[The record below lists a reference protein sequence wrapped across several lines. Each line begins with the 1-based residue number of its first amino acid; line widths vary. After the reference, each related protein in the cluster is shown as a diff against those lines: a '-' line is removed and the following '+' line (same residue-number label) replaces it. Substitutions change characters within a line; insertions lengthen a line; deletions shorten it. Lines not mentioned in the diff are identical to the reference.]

1 MNAIGIVEVLNAKFE
16 SMECKKGV
24 HFILHKEIECNSF
37 SKAYKE
43 YRWTLWYINNREK
56 FKVTTLSHSSRIV
69 TENEESKMIKYMEE
83 LLLTFIFNLLQDYDN
98 LTLMLDGKYKGTNT
112 DQ

>member
-1 MNAIGIVEVLNAKFE
+1 MDAVGIVETLNIKFE
-16 SMECKKGV
+16 SMKCKKGV

-43 YRWTLWYINNREK
+43 YKWTLWYINNGEK
-56 FKVTTLSHSSRIV
+56 FKVITLSHTSRIV
-69 TENEESKMIKYMEE
+69 TEREELEMIKYMEE

-98 LTLMLDGKYKGTNT
+98 LTLMLDGRYKGIDT
-112 DQ
+112 D

>member
-1 MNAIGIVEVLNAKFE
+1 MDAVGIVEVLNTKLE
-16 SMECKKGV
+16 LMKCKNGV
-24 HFILHKEIECNSF
+24 HFILHKEIEYNSF

-43 YRWTLWYINNREK
+43 YRWTLWYINNGEK

-83 LLLTFIFNLLQDYDN
+83 QLLTFIFNLLQDHDN
-98 LTLMLDGKYKGTNT
+98 LTSILDGRYKGTNT
-112 DQ
+112 D

>member
-1 MNAIGIVEVLNAKFE
+1 MDAVGIVEILNTKLE
-16 SMECKKGV
+16 SMKCKNGV

-43 YRWTLWYINNREK
+43 QKWTLWYINNREK
-56 FKVTTLSHSSRIV
+56 FKVTTLSHSGRIV

-83 LLLTFIFNLLQDYDN
+83 QLLTFIFNLLQDHDN
-98 LTLMLDGKYKGTNT
+98 LTSVLDGRYKGADT
-112 DQ
+112 D